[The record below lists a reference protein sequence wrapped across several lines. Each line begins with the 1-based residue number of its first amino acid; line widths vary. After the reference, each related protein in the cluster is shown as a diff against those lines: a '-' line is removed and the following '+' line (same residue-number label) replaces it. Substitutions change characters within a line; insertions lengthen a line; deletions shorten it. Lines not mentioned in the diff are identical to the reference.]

1 MFGMD
6 GIDWDRPGFL
16 LLLPVALLCIFLTS
30 RHSLVTW
37 SRRQWI
43 VCQALRIAVLTLI
56 VCALAGPRLLQSS
69 TETAVIFLRDVS
81 DSISPEANTLA
92 AETIAKASAGR
103 DNQSAVIH
111 FARTPIVVRPF
122 GQPPPDPLPVP
133 PAQDATDLASAL
145 EFAAALFPSDQ
156 PGRIVLL
163 SDGVVTAGRDP
174 MESAAS
180 LAERGV
186 EIDTILS
193 PSSSQPETAVVSLQA
208 PSTIREG
215 EVFDLTA
222 TLRTSEPATGA
233 TLRLYQNQILI
244 AESQVDL
251 PPGSSDV
258 IFPRVQAL
266 GRTALYEVEVST
278 PVDTRPENNRRHLV
292 LAHGGAAKVL
302 VIDQSPDQSEPLAR
316 ALRETGFEVE
326 IRPAAG
332 LPADLEGLEG
342 FHLVIFSEA
351 SADNFSPGGMK
362 TLSQWVRDFGGAFLM
377 LGGEDSFGAGGY
389 FRTPIGTILPVEL
402 ERQEREET
410 PVVALLVI
418 LDRSGSMAAPVG
430 TETKMDLANEG
441 AALALDVLQSKDQFG
456 LFAVDTRVQ
465 DVIPLGRINDKSAA
479 SRRIAAI
486 TSGGGGIYI
495 YTSLAEAFPRLREAQ
510 AKIKHI
516 ILFSDASD
524 AEEKN
529 ATGSTRS
536 GGPASSLDLASAML
550 AHKITLSVV
559 ALGSA
564 QDRDT
569 TFLRQLAGQGGGRF
583 YLTPDATALP
593 RIFTLE
599 TMRAM
604 ESSLRE
610 EPLAAIPQG
619 THPPLAGIAWKS
631 APPLLGANIT
641 KPKPGAEV
649 LLAAGNG
656 DPLLVTWRYGLGQ
669 VAAFAS
675 DAKSRWAAEWLS
687 WPGYAKFWAQTV
699 RSLIRDDNPRDLDLT
714 VREEGDLLVI
724 EADAVDPSGNFRNG
738 LELTVSVAPQGA
750 PPETLPAR
758 QVAPGRYRATLP
770 RPDAESAMIAV
781 GEAGARPLSATWTRN
796 YPAEYQIS
804 EAKASLLSD
813 LSELTFGQTQPADVF
828 RPAHQPSRTRRDL
841 SSFLLALAL
850 VFWPL
855 DIWLRRRDWAPQT

>member
-1 MFGMD
+1 MFGIE

-16 LLLPVALLCIFLTS
+16 FLIPFALLFIFLAS
-30 RHSLVTW
+30 RRSLVTW

-43 VCQALRIAVLTLI
+43 SCQGLRIAVVILI
-56 VCALAGPRLLQSS
+56 GLALAGPRLLHSS
-69 TETAVIFLRDVS
+69 TQAAVIFLRDVS
-81 DSISPEANTLA
+81 DSISSEASTEA
-92 AETIAKASAGR
+92 AEAIAKASVGR
-103 DNQSAVIH
+103 EGQSAEIH
-111 FARTPIVVRPF
+111 FARTPVVVRPL
-122 GQPPPDPLPVP
+122 GQPRRDPLPAP
-133 PAQDATDLASAL
+133 PAPEASALASAL
-145 EFAAALFPSDQ
+145 EFAAALFPPDR
-156 PGRIVLL
+156 PNRIVLF
-163 SDGVVTAGRDP
+163 SDGVATGGRDP
-174 MESAAS
+174 LESAVS

-193 PSSSQPETAVVSLQA
+193 PASTLPETAVTSLQA
-208 PSTIREG
+208 PPTIREG

-222 TLRTSEPATGA
+222 TVHASEPITAA
-233 TLRLYQNQILI
+233 SLRLYQNQILI
-244 AESQVDL
+244 AESQIDL
-251 PPGSSDV
+251 PRGSAEI

-266 GRTALYEVEVST
+266 GKTAMYEVEVST
-278 PVDTRPENNRRHLV
+278 PVDTWTENNRRHLV
-292 LAHGGAAKVL
+292 LAHSGAATVL
-302 VIDQSPDQSEPLAR
+302 IIDQAPDQAEPLAR
-316 ALRETGFEVE
+316 ALRETGFAVQV
-326 IRPAAG
+326 RPPAG
-332 LPADLEGLEG
+332 LPPDLEGLEG
-342 FHLVIFSEA
+342 FHLVIFSGA
-351 SADNFSPGGMK
+351 SADNFSSAGMK
-362 TLSQWVRDFGGAFLM
+362 VLGEWVRDFGGAFLM

-389 FRTPIGTILPVEL
+389 FRTPIGTMLPVEL

-418 LDRSGSMAAPVG
+418 LDRSGSMTAPVG
-430 TETKMDLANEG
+430 AETKMDLANEG

-465 DVIPLGRINDKSAA
+465 EVLPLGRILDKSAA
-479 SRRIAAI
+479 ARRIAAI

-495 YTSLAEAFPRLREAQ
+495 YTSLAAAFPRLREAQ

-516 ILFSDASD
+516 ILFSDAAD
-524 AEEKN
+524 AEEQN
-529 ATGSTRS
+529 ATGAARS

-550 AHKITLSVV
+550 ANKITLSVV

-569 TFLRQLAGQGGGRF
+569 AFLRQLAGQGGGRF

-619 THPPLAGIAWKS
+619 TPPPLAGIDWKT
-631 APPLLGANIT
+631 APRLLGANIT
-641 KPKPGAEV
+641 KAKPGAEV

-687 WPGYAKFWAQTV
+687 WPGYAKFWTQTA
-699 RSLIRDDNPRDLDLT
+699 RALIRDDNPRTFDLT

-724 EADAVDPSGNFRNG
+724 EADAVDPAGNFRNG
-738 LELTVSVAPQGA
+738 LALTVSIAPQGA
-750 PPETLPAR
+750 APETLTAR

-770 RPDAESAMIAV
+770 RPDAASAMIAV
-781 GEAGARPLSATWTRN
+781 GETGARPISATWTRN
-796 YPAEYQIS
+796 YPAEYQTTA
-804 EAKASLLSD
+804 AKTTLLED
-813 LSELTFGQTQPADVF
+813 LSALTSGQTQPTDVF
-828 RPAHQPSRTRRDL
+828 RPAHRPARTREDL
-841 SSFLLALAL
+841 SPYLLALAL
-850 VFWPL
+850 GLWPL
-855 DIWLRRRDWAPQT
+855 DIWLRRRNWGPSA